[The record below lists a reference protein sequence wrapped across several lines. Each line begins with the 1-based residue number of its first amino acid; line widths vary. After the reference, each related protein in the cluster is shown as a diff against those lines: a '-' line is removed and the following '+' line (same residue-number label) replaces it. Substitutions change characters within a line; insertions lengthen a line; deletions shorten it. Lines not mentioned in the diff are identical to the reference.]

1 MGDTL
6 QSLHRL
12 QTVER
17 QIAAIR
23 RNRDTKSKRVESLQ
37 RQVRQIDER
46 IRQFQLQAREQQ
58 VKIDAV
64 SLDVSSREES
74 VAKHREGLNKAKTNK
89 EYSAILAAMN
99 TEKADNT
106 KLEATIMQ
114 HSEELGKIQAE
125 MAKVNEEKAK
135 LQTSL
140 SGAQKALDDYD
151 QSVKTEREKLLA
163 SREDFAKVVNPVTL
177 QTFIRVAEHHDGEAM
192 AVISKIHP
200 KREEYM
206 CGGCNIGV
214 TLDMVNALKTRDEI
228 LLCRSCGRI
237 LYAEPATAAR

>member
-1 MGDTL
+1 MGETL
-6 QSLHRL
+6 LSLHRL

-17 QIAAIR
+17 QLASIR
-23 RNRDTKSKRVESLQ
+23 RNRESKTKRVETLQ
-37 RQVRQIDER
+37 RQIRQVDER
-46 IRQFQLQAREQQ
+46 IRQFQVQAREQQ

-64 SLDVSSREES
+64 TLDVAAREES

-89 EYSAILAAMN
+89 EYSAILSAMN

-114 HSEELGKIQAE
+114 HSEELNKIQVE
-125 MAKVNEEKAK
+125 IAKVNEEKAK
-135 LQTSL
+135 LQASL
-140 SGAQKALDDYD
+140 AAAQKALADYEV
-151 QSVKTEREKLLA
+151 SIKEESEKLLGT
-163 SREDFAKVVNPVTL
+163 REEFAKGINQVTL

-192 AVISKIHP
+192 AAISKIHP

-214 TLDMVNALKTRDEI
+214 TLDMVNAVKTRDEI

-237 LYAEPATAAR
+237 LYAETATATR